1 MGWFSRAGLLR
12 VPLRF
17 HSGPFGGPGP
27 ELGIFV
33 RSFSADTGLPRLRLR
48 GLPFHATAY
57 DVEGFFKGFRLAPG
71 SHNGSAVEILRSHGR
86 RPTGQAFAYFEDVIE
101 AMRAKDALD
110 GQPCC
115 MIGSR
120 VYRLELLEDFRGRA
134 IITDEDVPGD
144 IEEESERNKV
154 RKSMVGLVYK
164 EKLDMKRF
172 KFRQY

>member
-1 MGWFSRAGLLR
+1 MGWFRGLLG
-12 VPLRF
+12 VSSLRCN
-17 HSGPFGGPGP
+17 SGPGRSG
-27 ELGIFV
+27 LGF
-33 RSFSADTGLPRLRLR
+33 RLRGFSADTGLPRLRLR

-57 DVEGFFKGFRLAPG
+57 DIEGFFKGFRLASG
-71 SHNGSAVEILRSHGR
+71 SHNGSAVEILRGHGR

-110 GQPCC
+110 GAPCC
-115 MIGSR
+115 VIGSR

-144 IEEESERNKV
+144 IEEESERDKV
-154 RKSMVGLVYK
+154 RKAMVGLKYK